1 LDKKHS
7 KGTASEFA
15 VSRFFAEKGYY
26 IFTSITSSSS
36 PIDLIAINPD
46 TQDTLYIDVK
56 SFSTRLTG
64 KNKGSII
71 NRSLTYEQKKLGV
84 KIIYCY
90 DDGTVRFRNKRK
102 TKNSRRL
109 RTKNLR

>member
-1 LDKKHS
+1 M

-15 VSRFFAEKGYY
+15 VSKYFTEKGYY

-46 TQDTLYIDVK
+46 TGDTLYIDVK
-56 SFSTRLTG
+56 TFSTRLTG
-64 KNKGSII
+64 KQKGTII
-71 NRSLTYEQKKLGV
+71 NRALTKEQKKLGV

-90 DDGTVRFRNKRK
+90 DDGTVRYRNKRK
-102 TKNSRRL
+102 NKNPRRL